1 MASAS
6 PKQAERLSERLR
18 VLIVEDTPSVA
29 AMIQAGLHQAGMTTD
44 LAQSGSEAIERHA
57 SFKPDIVLLDL
68 GLPDVD
74 GLSLV
79 QQFAAQ
85 GECGVIVVTAS
96 GEEATRVA
104 GLDTGADDYVV
115 KPVRVRELAARIR
128 ALHRRLHRPAEPRPG
143 VITVDHARRVM
154 LSANGVRSLLT
165 EAELAALE
173 TLLDAQGASVSR
185 EWLSK
190 VALKRPLHSEDRSV
204 DQLVLKLRRKLI
216 EQGASPRT
224 ILSVR
229 RQGYVISDSTLFRSA
244 PVPPSR
250 APSGGEDDESDT
262 PALTGE

>member
-1 MASAS
+1 MAIAGST
-6 PKQAERLSERLR
+6 QTERPSERLR

-29 AMIQAGLHQAGMTTD
+29 AMIQAGLHVAGMTTE
-44 LAQSGSEAIERHA
+44 LAQTGNEAIDRYLT
-57 SFKPDIVLLDL
+57 FKPDVVLLDL
-68 GLPDVD
+68 NLPDVD

-79 QQFAAQ
+79 QRFAAE

-115 KPVRVRELAARIR
+115 KPVRLRELAARIR
-128 ALHRRLHRPAEPRPG
+128 ALHRRLHHPAEPRPG
-143 VITVDHARRVM
+143 IITVDHARRVM
-154 LSANGVRSLLT
+154 LSPGGVRSVLT
-165 EAELAALE
+165 EAELSALE

-216 EQGASPRT
+216 EQGASART

-229 RQGYVISDSTLFRSA
+229 RQGYVISDSTMFRSA
-244 PVPPSR
+244 PLPAML
-250 APSGGEDDESDT
+250 APGIEE
-262 PALTGE
+262 E